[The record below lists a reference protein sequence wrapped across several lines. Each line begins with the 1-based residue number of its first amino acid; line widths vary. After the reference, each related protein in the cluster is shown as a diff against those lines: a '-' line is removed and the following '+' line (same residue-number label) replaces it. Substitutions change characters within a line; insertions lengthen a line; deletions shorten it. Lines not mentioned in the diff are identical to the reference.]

1 MKSNFLN
8 SFRKKIII
16 YTLVSA
22 TITFAVELFLMI
34 DLHMLIDFLRKN
46 GYRSYAIGRDGIDP
60 KIQLGILV
68 VSGILVF
75 LISFFI
81 LLSDLIIYVEEISNG
96 MKEISEGNLGTI
108 IELKGN
114 DEFASMAEN
123 INKMTAQVL
132 VIMDRE
138 RETERSKNELITSV
152 AHDLRTPLTSIT
164 GYLELLRNNST
175 LDNETKDKY
184 IDIVYNKAKRLEHLI
199 YDLFNFTKLNHGK
212 INLKP
217 GTINLVKLIE
227 QLLDEFYP
235 SLQDN
240 NLEYEYH
247 TSKQDI
253 LIQADGDLIARLFDN
268 LINNAIKYGA
278 DGKLI
283 KVCIKDA
290 DDMVRVDVINYGK
303 VIPNNE
309 LENIFKKFY
318 RVEQSR
324 CEQTGGTGLGLA
336 IAKNVV
342 EMHNG
347 TIEVT
352 SSLKGTSFSVRLPY
366 HLEGHKEKFVTEN

>member
-1 MKSNFLN
+1 
-8 SFRKKIII
+8 
-16 YTLVSA
+16 
-22 TITFAVELFLMI
+22 
-34 DLHMLIDFLRKN
+34 MLIDFLRKN

-60 KIQLGILV
+60 QIQLGILV
-68 VSGILVF
+68 VSGFCVF

-81 LLSDLIIYVEEISNG
+81 MVSDLIQYVEEISDG
-96 MKEISEGNLGTI
+96 IKEISDGNLGTVVEI
-108 IELKGN
+108 KGN
-114 DEFASMAEN
+114 DEFTHMAEN
-123 INKMTAQVL
+123 INQMTAQVV

-164 GYLELLRNNST
+164 GYLELLRSNKA

-184 IDIVYNKAKRLEHLI
+184 IEIVYNKSKRLENLI
-199 YDLFNFTKLNHGK
+199 YDLFDFTKLNHGK

-217 GTINLVKLIE
+217 GTINIVKLLE

-235 SLQDN
+235 SFQSN
-240 NLEYEYH
+240 SLEYEFE
-247 TSKQDI
+247 TSKKDI
-253 LIQADGDLIARLFDN
+253 LIEADGDLIARLFDN

-283 KVCIKDA
+283 KVCINDTVNSIK
-290 DDMVRVDVINYGK
+290 VDVINYGK

-309 LENIFKKFY
+309 LDNIFKKFY

-324 CEQTGGTGLGLA
+324 SEKTGGTGLGLA

-342 EMHNG
+342 DMHNG

-352 SSLKGTSFSVRLPY
+352 SSLKGTSFSVSLPY
-366 HLEGHKEKFVTEN
+366 HLDDHKEKFVGEN